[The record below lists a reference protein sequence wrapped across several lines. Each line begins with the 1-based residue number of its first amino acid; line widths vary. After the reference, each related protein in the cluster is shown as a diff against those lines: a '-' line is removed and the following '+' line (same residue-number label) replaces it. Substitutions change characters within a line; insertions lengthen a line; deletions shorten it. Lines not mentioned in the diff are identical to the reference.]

1 MRLWKQFIAEEQG
14 QDMVEYALVLSLVAL
29 IAITAVT
36 TFGGYV
42 NTGWGN
48 LGTDINGKIK

>member
-1 MRLWKQFIAEEQG
+1 MSLWKQFIAEEQG

-29 IAITAVT
+29 IAIAAVT

-48 LGTDINGKIK
+48 LGNDIKGKIN